1 MFFKL
6 NKYVFTPKVC
16 LVLFI
21 FSSTACLAK
30 IYLSNLTTLT
40 GYKIGRLKEQESQL
54 LKEKNHATMKLTSM
68 LRKKNLIKQLKR

>member
-16 LVLFI
+16 LVFFI
-21 FSSTACLAK
+21 FSSTACLVK

-54 LKEKNHATMKLTSM
+54 LKEKNLATMKLTSM